1 MGKYKDKFIDAGIT
15 NLYQIEEV
23 TQSDLE
29 GMKIPLGHKLKIM
42 KKVREVHEKTH
53 PVEKIIK
60 VSEGIATEAPVQ
72 NSLLDGEFD
81 EEANKREFQAA
92 LVEWRNAGSKQD
104 NKKKVHFEESKNQEH
119 LIEAREDDE
128 AIEQPKK
135 KKPTQ
140 SSLAF
145 LNIDKSKS
153 SFLLT
158 QCGDEWNPSGMLTWD
173 ETGTEPMTAD
183 TNAAPLREMS
193 EKDSCWTCL
202 KIVAK
207 SELFYDVQT
216 SKNFC
221 SDSCKDKHYQES
233 LYPCSQPNC
242 EERFEKPEGVLR
254 LAKWFCTPNCADE
267 YAAEYQRMQDEMMA
281 EIQDL

>member
-1 MGKYKDKFIDAGIT
+1 MALKEQDQVYNELKDFLEPLKMTKYKEKFIDAGIT
-15 NLYQIEEV
+15 NMYQIEEV
-23 TQSDLE
+23 TETDLE
-29 GMKIPLGHKLKIM
+29 TMKIPLGHKLKIM
-42 KKVREVHEKTH
+42 KKVREVHQKTH

-60 VSEGIATEAPVQ
+60 VSEGIATEAPVT

-92 LVEWRNAGSKQD
+92 LDEWRTGGVKED
-104 NKKKVHFEESKNQEH
+104 DKKKVRFEESKNQEH

-128 AIEQPKK
+128 AVEQPKK

-158 QCGDEWNPSGMLTWD
+158 QCGDDWNPSGMLTWD
-173 ETGTEPMTAD
+173 EAGTEPMQSDSSAQ
-183 TNAAPLREMS
+183 PLREME
-193 EKDSCWTCL
+193 EKDSCWNCL
-202 KIVAK
+202 RIVVK
-207 SELFYDVQT
+207 STLFYDVQT

-221 SDSCKDKHYQES
+221 SDSCKDKHYESS
-233 LYPCSQPNC
+233 LYPCSQPDC
-242 EERFEKPEGVLR
+242 E
-254 LAKWFCTPNCADE
+254 T
-267 YAAEYQRMQDEMMA
+267 
-281 EIQDL
+281 